1 MQLMTR
7 NVMVTID
14 TVILKLSDL
23 DKSIATPELV
33 RAGKDQWLEF
43 EILNPLG
50 IMACRAGFHGRLSA
64 DGLRVL
70 IFRMFTAGAVA
81 GLATNICQLG
91 RCFYAFESTLVV
103 ACSVAFVAFL
113 KLVLLELWLHD
124 GYRIPRVGFFGVF
137 DKRIILLFM
146 AWSAVF
152 RAYVSF

>member
-7 NVMVTID
+7 KVIVTMD

-64 DGLRVL
+64 DGLRIL
-70 IFRMFTAGAVA
+70 IFRMFAAWPVA
-81 GLATNICQLG
+81 GFATNIGQLG
-91 RCFYAFESTLVV
+91 RCFYAFESALVV
-103 ACSVAFVAFL
+103 ASGVTFVAFL
-113 KLVLLELWLHD
+113 KLVLLELGLHD
-124 GYRIPRVGFFGVF
+124 GYRIP
-137 DKRIILLFM
+137 
-146 AWSAVF
+146 
-152 RAYVSF
+152 

>member
-1 MQLMTR
+1 MQLITR
-7 NVMVTID
+7 KVIVTMD

-64 DGLRVL
+64 DGLRIL

-81 GLATNICQLG
+81 GLATNIGQFG

-113 KLVLLELWLHD
+113 KLVLFKLWLHD
-124 GYRIPRVGFFGVF
+124 SY
-137 DKRIILLFM
+137 
-146 AWSAVF
+146 
-152 RAYVSF
+152 

>member
-1 MQLMTR
+1 M
-7 NVMVTID
+7 D

-70 IFRMFTAGAVA
+70 IFRMFAAWAVA
-81 GLATNICQLG
+81 CLATNIGQFR
-91 RCFYAFESTLVV
+91 RCFYAFESALVV

-113 KLVLLELWLHD
+113 KLVLLELGLHD
-124 GYRIPRVGFFGVF
+124 GYGIP
-137 DKRIILLFM
+137 
-146 AWSAVF
+146 
-152 RAYVSF
+152 

>member
-1 MQLMTR
+1 MQLITR
-7 NVMVTID
+7 KVIVTMD

-113 KLVLLELWLHD
+113 KLVLFKLWLHD
-124 GYRIPRVGFFGVF
+124 SY
-137 DKRIILLFM
+137 
-146 AWSAVF
+146 
-152 RAYVSF
+152 

>member
-1 MQLMTR
+1 M
-7 NVMVTID
+7 D

-70 IFRMFTAGAVA
+70 IFRMFAAWPVA
-81 GLATNICQLG
+81 GFATNIGQLG
-91 RCFYAFESTLVV
+91 RCFYAFESALVV
-103 ACSVAFVAFL
+103 ACGVTFVAFL
-113 KLVLLELWLHD
+113 KLVLLELGLHD
-124 GYRIPRVGFFGVF
+124 GYRIQ
-137 DKRIILLFM
+137 
-146 AWSAVF
+146 
-152 RAYVSF
+152 

>member
-7 NVMVTID
+7 KVIVTMD

-64 DGLRVL
+64 DGLRIL
-70 IFRMFTAGAVA
+70 IFRMFAAWPVA
-81 GLATNICQLG
+81 GFATNIGQLG
-91 RCFYAFESTLVV
+91 RCFYAFESALVV
-103 ACSVAFVAFL
+103 ACGVTFVAFL
-113 KLVLLELWLHD
+113 KLVFLELGLHD
-124 GYRIPRVGFFGVF
+124 GYRIP
-137 DKRIILLFM
+137 
-146 AWSAVF
+146 
-152 RAYVSF
+152 

>member
-1 MQLMTR
+1 MQLITR
-7 NVMVTID
+7 KVIVTMD
-14 TVILKLSDL
+14 TVSLKLSDL

-81 GLATNICQLG
+81 GLATNIGQLG

-113 KLVLLELWLHD
+113 KLVLFKLWLHD
-124 GYRIPRVGFFGVF
+124 SY
-137 DKRIILLFM
+137 
-146 AWSAVF
+146 
-152 RAYVSF
+152 

>member
-7 NVMVTID
+7 KVIVTMD

-70 IFRMFTAGAVA
+70 IFRMFAAWPVA
-81 GLATNICQLG
+81 GFATNIGQLG
-91 RCFYAFESTLVV
+91 CCFYAFESALVV
-103 ACSVAFVAFL
+103 ASGVTFVAFL
-113 KLVLLELWLHD
+113 KLVLLELGLHD
-124 GYRIPRVGFFGVF
+124 GYRIP
-137 DKRIILLFM
+137 
-146 AWSAVF
+146 
-152 RAYVSF
+152 

>member
-7 NVMVTID
+7 KVIVTMD

-70 IFRMFTAGAVA
+70 IFRMLAAWPVA
-81 GLATNICQLG
+81 GLATNIGQLG
-91 RCFYAFESTLVV
+91 RCFYAFESALVV
-103 ACSVAFVAFL
+103 ASGVTFVAFL
-113 KLVLLELWLHD
+113 KLVLLELGLHD
-124 GYRIPRVGFFGVF
+124 GYRIP
-137 DKRIILLFM
+137 
-146 AWSAVF
+146 
-152 RAYVSF
+152 

>member
-7 NVMVTID
+7 KVIVTMD

-50 IMACRAGFHGRLSA
+50 IMACRAGFNGRLSA

-70 IFRMFTAGAVA
+70 IFRMFAAWPVA
-81 GLATNICQLG
+81 GFATNIGQLG
-91 RCFYAFESTLVV
+91 RCFYAFESALVV
-103 ACSVAFVAFL
+103 ASGVTFVAFL
-113 KLVLLELWLHD
+113 KLVLLELGLHD
-124 GYRIPRVGFFGVF
+124 GYRIP
-137 DKRIILLFM
+137 
-146 AWSAVF
+146 
-152 RAYVSF
+152 

>member
-1 MQLMTR
+1 MQLITKK
-7 NVMVTID
+7 VMATMD
-14 TVILKLSDL
+14 MVILKLSDL

-70 IFRMFTAGAVA
+70 IFRMFAAWAVA
-81 GLATNICQLG
+81 CLATNIGQFR
-91 RCFYAFESTLVV
+91 RCFNAFESALVV

-113 KLVLLELWLHD
+113 KLVLFKLWLHD
-124 GYRIPRVGFFGVF
+124 SYGIP
-137 DKRIILLFM
+137 
-146 AWSAVF
+146 
-152 RAYVSF
+152 

>member
-7 NVMVTID
+7 KVIVTMD

-70 IFRMFTAGAVA
+70 IFRVFAAWAVA
-81 GLATNICQLG
+81 GFATNIGQLG
-91 RCFYAFESTLVV
+91 RCFYAFESALVV
-103 ACSVAFVAFL
+103 ACGVAFVAFL
-113 KLVLLELWLHD
+113 KFMLLELGLHD
-124 GYRIPRVGFFGVF
+124 SYRIP
-137 DKRIILLFM
+137 
-146 AWSAVF
+146 
-152 RAYVSF
+152 

>member
-7 NVMVTID
+7 KVIVTID

-23 DKSIATPELV
+23 DKSIATPDLV

-70 IFRMFTAGAVA
+70 IFRVFAAWAVA
-81 GLATNICQLG
+81 GLATNIGQLG
-91 RCFYAFESTLVV
+91 RCFYAFESALVV
-103 ACSVAFVAFL
+103 ACGVAFVAFL
-113 KLVLLELWLHD
+113 KLVLLELGLHD
-124 GYRIPRVGFFGVF
+124 GYRIP
-137 DKRIILLFM
+137 
-146 AWSAVF
+146 
-152 RAYVSF
+152 

>member
-1 MQLMTR
+1 MQLITR
-7 NVMVTID
+7 KVIVTMD

-81 GLATNICQLG
+81 GLATNIGQLG

-113 KLVLLELWLHD
+113 KLVLFKLWLHD
-124 GYRIPRVGFFGVF
+124 SYGIP
-137 DKRIILLFM
+137 
-146 AWSAVF
+146 
-152 RAYVSF
+152 